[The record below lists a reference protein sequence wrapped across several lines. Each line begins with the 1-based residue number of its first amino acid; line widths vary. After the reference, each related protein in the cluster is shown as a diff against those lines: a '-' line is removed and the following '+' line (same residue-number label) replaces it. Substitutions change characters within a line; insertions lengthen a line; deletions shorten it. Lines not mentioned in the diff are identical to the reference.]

1 MTTVRVLLSI
11 VVDNGW
17 NLSQMD
23 VKNAFLHGDLEEEV
37 FMKLPHGHPSSGN
50 PNLACKLHK
59 SIYGL
64 KQSPRAWHAKLSCA
78 LETLGFVRSSA
89 DSSLYVRL
97 KNDDK
102 LMVLIYVDD
111 LIITGNNVV
120 SVAQLKKNLKQ
131 QFPIK
136 DLGSLKYFLGIE
148 MASSSKGLFFNQR
161 KYIMDLLQDA
171 GINKNHL
178 DRRST
183 TGYCMFVGGNLASW
197 KSKKHVVARS
207 SAEAEYRAMA
217 AAAYDLVWLRSLHAG
232 MGCLP

>member
-11 VVDNGW
+11 AVDNGW
-17 NLSQMD
+17 SMSQMD

-50 PNLACKLHK
+50 PNLDCKLHK

-64 KQSPRAWHAKLSCA
+64 KQSPHAWHTKLSCA
-78 LETLGFVRSSA
+78 LETLGFIRSSA

-171 GINKNHL
+171 GMLSTKPVATPL
-178 DRRST
+178 D
-183 TGYCMFVGGNLASW
+183 
-197 KSKKHVVARS
+197 SKLKHVSTGKALESPSYYQQLVGKLIYDYY
-207 SAEAEYRAMA
+207 SA
-217 AAAYDLVWLRSLHAG
+217 
-232 MGCLP
+232 